1 MTVLLLPISYLIL
14 VICFLG
20 SCGSLRKAVLLAA
33 IGMGL
38 LLTAQTELLSMF
50 GQISQLSIAVFWVVT
65 AVSGSIL
72 LYRRT
77 IRPQL
82 TPVARTDEPIS
93 IGLAVIVAIP
103 SFITL
108 LIAVISP
115 PNNWDTMTY
124 HLARVMH
131 WMQNGSLAHYP
142 THIPRQLYLSPLAEY
157 ALMHLQLLSGGDRLA
172 NLVQWCSMLGCVAGV
187 TLLAQEM
194 GGNRQLQLLSAAV
207 AATIPMGILQASS
220 TQNDLVVSFWLI
232 CFVYFG
238 MLTVKD
244 PRSLHIFGVG
254 GSLGLAVLTK
264 GTAYFLA
271 TPFIFWLT
279 FVGLKRYRR
288 SFLKQLFVIACV
300 PFVLNAGHYWRN
312 YALWGNPLSTN
323 SDKVTNDHITPA
335 VALSNISRNLV
346 SNTWTRS
353 ETANILQYRGILAF
367 HDIIGMD
374 VSDPGTSLNGTE
386 FVPAFVSYHEDHAGN
401 GLHLLLLIAAFAG
414 LLRRTAKPASTIVPY
429 AVCLATGFILFSLLL
444 KWQPWITRLQ
454 LPFFVLGAPITALA
468 LPFGGKKPTAI
479 ILSALLLLCSG
490 PWLLKNQSRP
500 LMGDWSIISESRES
514 LYFVNNPTLYPY
526 YRIAAERAAQFTERT
541 TIGLVS
547 ESVDAYEYPLWVL
560 LQNRMDN
567 MPRIEHINV
576 DNISGTITLHYFQ
589 PDLFFKIK

>member
-1 MTVLLLPISYLIL
+1 MTVLLLPISFAIL

-38 LLTAQTELLSMF
+38 LITAQTELLSMF
-50 GQISQLSIAVFWVVT
+50 RQINLASVAVFWGTT
-65 AVSGSIL
+65 AVSGSIF

-82 TPVARTDEPIS
+82 PPIAWTGEPIS
-93 IGLAVIVAIP
+93 IALAVIVAIP
-103 SFITL
+103 LLITL
-108 LIAVISP
+108 IIAVISP

-142 THIPRQLYLSPLAEY
+142 THIPRQLYLSPWAEY
-157 ALMHLQLLSGGDRLA
+157 ALMQLQLLSGGDRFA
-172 NLVQWCSMLGCVAGV
+172 NLIQWSSMLGCVNGV
-187 TLLAQEM
+187 TLIAREM
-194 GGNRQLQLLSAAV
+194 GGNRQVQLLSATV

-232 CFVYFG
+232 SFVYFG

-264 GTAYFLA
+264 GTAYFIA
-271 TPFIFWLT
+271 TPFIFWLA
-279 FVGLKRYRR
+279 FAGLKQYRR
-288 SFLKQLFVIACV
+288 YFLKPLFVIACV
-300 PFVLNAGHYWRN
+300 TFVLNAGHYWRN

-323 SDKVTNDHITPA
+323 SDKVTNDHITPT
-335 VALSNISRNLV
+335 VALSNVTRNLA

-353 ETANILQYRGILAF
+353 EMVNILQYRGIKAF
-367 HDIIGMD
+367 HDIIGRD

-386 FVPAFVSYHEDHAGN
+386 FVPAFISYHEDYAGN
-401 GLHLLLLIAAFAG
+401 GLHLLLLIASFAG
-414 LLRRTAKPASTIVPY
+414 LLRCNAKPASSIVPY
-429 AVCLATGFILFSLLL
+429 AVSLATAFILFSLLL

-454 LPFFVLGAPITALA
+454 LPFFLLGAPITAIG
-468 LPFGGKKPTAI
+468 LPFSDKKLTAI
-479 ILSALLLLCSG
+479 ILSTLLLLCSG
-490 PWLLKNQSRP
+490 PWLLTNQSRP
-500 LMGDWSIISESRES
+500 LLGDWSIISESRES
-514 LYFVNNPTLYPY
+514 LYFVNNPALYPY
-526 YRIAAERAAQFTERT
+526 YRIAAERAARFPDRT

-547 ESVDAYEYPLWVL
+547 DSIDAYEYPLWVL
-560 LQNRMDN
+560 LQNRMDTLH
-567 MPRIEHINV
+567 RIEHVNV
-576 DNISGTITLHYFQ
+576 ANISGTIPLRDFE
-589 PDLFFKIK
+589 PVIFFRIK